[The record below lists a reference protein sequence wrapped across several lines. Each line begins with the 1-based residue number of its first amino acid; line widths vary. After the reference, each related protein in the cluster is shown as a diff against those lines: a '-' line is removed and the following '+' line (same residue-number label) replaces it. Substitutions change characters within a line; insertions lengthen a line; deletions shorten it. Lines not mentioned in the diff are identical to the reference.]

1 MHQTRID
8 SLKRQHHEIEAKIDE
23 LQKLPKPDQAALA
36 HLKREKLRLKDELA
50 SFA

>member
-8 SLKRQHHEIEAKIDE
+8 SLKRQHHEIETKIDE
-23 LQKLPKPDQAALA
+23 LQKQPKPNDVTLA